1 MFLTQLLI
9 GRQKIFRR
17 DPLLFFRQPLGMTRL
32 RLILL
37 LLPLVLFQAGCSG
50 SATTPDANNVD
61 ANGQPVS
68 SVPWNKPESWETT
81 GQLGGMTQ

>member
-1 MFLTQLLI
+1 MS
-9 GRQKIFRR
+9 
-17 DPLLFFRQPLGMTRL
+17 RL

-37 LLPLVLFQAGCSG
+37 LVPLVLFQVGCSS
-50 SATTPDANNVD
+50 SATTPSSNNVD
-61 ANGQPVS
+61 ASGQPVS

>member
-1 MFLTQLLI
+1 
-9 GRQKIFRR
+9 
-17 DPLLFFRQPLGMTRL
+17 MTRL
-32 RLILL
+32 RSILL
-37 LLPLVLFQAGCSG
+37 LVSLVLLQAGCSG
-50 SATTPDANNVD
+50 SATTPADDNVD